1 MSALAT
7 ELEKVLCKKCRLE
20 FAQEALF
27 CPNCGT
33 AKNRDTDG
41 DPLLGTTIGERYQLI
56 QQIGQGGSGAIYRGE
71 HVTLRRKVAVK
82 VLHHE
87 LSRDDLAIERFRRE
101 ATTVGDLDNDHIVQ
115 IYDFGR
121 TQDGRLYLAMEYL
134 EGQTL
139 ADILE
144 ERGRLPVS
152 EVVDILTQIGEALI
166 EAHAMGYVHRDL
178 RPRNMF
184 LAMRRTQ
191 ANYLKL
197 LDFGLAKLVEQ
208 EGEAA
213 STSLG
218 MTFGDPHY
226 MSPEQAKGQPVD
238 RRADI
243 YSMGCI
249 AYEMITGHPPF
260 HGGKVFDVLTRHVE
274 ETPRGLAEL
283 VPETPAWLERAIM
296 RCLAKKADERY
307 ITVYRL
313 VEALRQGTDS
323 GVIMSDE
330 IARRRPTHPPA
341 SVSRAMERLAARS
354 ADLEGPLPELLG
366 DDTTPNEAPLTR
378 EPDAPL
384 ANLPTAEPA
393 SKTRS
398 PVGAHTILGFGL
410 DTSTATPSPVVIG
423 SEETLPSPEPRAVN
437 SSELHSSA
445 PMHLDP
451 SDRGSSQ
458 AAQKRVSPGVA
469 SGKSGGGAPHVDP
482 NAESSSGLSAVWY
495 ADGDTLEGGGELSA
509 KARAKLDK
517 ARGRSPS
524 RTGILAQADD
534 EFYEDFKDKPHV
546 KKILIVAGALIA
558 IAILAVVAWPSGDK
572 KKSDTAAVADNLQ
585 APAVLAADAAPA
597 LAAPGDAAMQAVTIP
612 DVVEDAEP
620 EVEPAAVKP
629 KDVKPKDTRPRDI
642 KPKDIKPKDV
652 KPKDTK
658 PLDTTPLDTRPAD
671 TDDLQ
676 VSGAGAAAKEEAAS
690 LAAEG
695 ERDLAAGDML
705 GAASKFS
712 KARGLDPRN
721 ASAVAGLGEIAL
733 SQGAYAAA
741 VGHLSK
747 ASKMRSQSTR
757 IWTLLGEAYLGDG
770 DRSKAAEAFKK
781 ALKLRPEN
789 ARAREGYNEA
799 TR

>member
-1 MSALAT
+1 M
-7 ELEKVLCKKCRLE
+7 
-20 FAQEALF
+20 
-27 CPNCGT
+27 
-33 AKNRDTDG
+33 DG
-41 DPLLGTTIGERYQLI
+41 DPILGTTVGERYQLV
-56 QQIGQGGSGAIYRGE
+56 QQIGQGGSGAIYRAE

-101 ATTVGDLDNDHIVQ
+101 ATTVGELDNDHIVE

-121 TQDGRLYLAMEYL
+121 TSDGRLYLAMEYL

-144 ERGRLPVS
+144 EKGRLPVQ

-184 LAMRRTQ
+184 LAMRRNQ

-249 AYEMITGHPPF
+249 AYEMLTGQPPF

-274 ETPRGLAEL
+274 ENPRPLHELA
-283 VPETPAWLERAIM
+283 PETPAWLERAIM
-296 RCLAKKADERY
+296 RCLAKRADDRY

-330 IARRRPTHPPA
+330 VARRRPTNPPA
-341 SVSRAMERLAARS
+341 SVSRAMERLAARG
-354 ADLEGPLPELLG
+354 AELEGPLPELAG
-366 DDTTPNEAPLTR
+366 DTTPHPAPHA
-378 EPDAPL
+378 APQ
-384 ANLPTAEPA
+384 A
-393 SKTRS
+393 
-398 PVGAHTILGFGL
+398 PVL
-410 DTSTATPSPVVIG
+410 ATPSVKNKASIG
-423 SEETLPSPEPRAVN
+423 SQTVAGMGLDSQRDKQKRANPAARTAMENQATMPSPSIP
-437 SSELHSSA
+437 A

-451 SDRGSSQ
+451 SEEPNARMAATNLALGY
-458 AAQKRVSPGVA
+458 AAQ
-469 SGKSGGGAPHVDP
+469 GKSSGQPHLVDP

-495 ADGDTLEGGGELSA
+495 ADGDTLESGGELSA
-509 KARAKLDK
+509 NAKAKLDK
-517 ARGRSPS
+517 ARGRTPS
-524 RTGILAQADD
+524 RTGILAQAD
-534 EFYEDFKDKPHV
+534 EEHYEDFAEKSRT
-546 KKILIVAGALIA
+546 KKVVIGVTASIAVIVLAAL
-558 IAILAVVAWPSGDK
+558 AWPSGDK
-572 KKSDTAAVADNLQ
+572 KKSESSAAENVAVAAVTQ
-585 APAVLAADAAPA
+585 
-597 LAAPGDAAMQAVTIP
+597 
-612 DVVEDAEP
+612 P
-620 EVEPAAVKP
+620 EVVPVQASDAGTQDAMAANPGETEGVTPVDPTPADSQG
-629 KDVKPKDTRPRDI
+629 KDIRPKDTQAKDI
-642 KPKDIKPKDV
+642 RPKDIRPKDIR
-652 KPKDTK
+652 PKDTQAK
-658 PLDTTPLDTRPAD
+658 DIRPKDIRPKD
-671 TDDLQ
+671 TDGDPEGFELQ
-676 VSGAGAAAKEEAAS
+676 LGPNSADKAESAT

-695 ERDLAAGDML
+695 SRDLAAGDML
-705 GAASKFS
+705 GAASKFN

-721 ASAVAGLGEIAL
+721 ADALSGLGEIAL

-741 VGHLSK
+741 IGHLGK
-747 ASKMRSQSTR
+747 ASKLRSQNAN
-757 IWTLLGEAYLGDG
+757 IWTMLGEAYLGNG
-770 DRSKAAEAFKK
+770 DRAKAADAFKR
-781 ALKLRPEN
+781 ALKIRPDS
-789 ARAREGYNEA
+789 ARARDGYNEA
-799 TR
+799 AN